1 MDQQTDIIL
10 TEEQQAKILEIWKA
24 NPKAPPF
31 LRDISKALFDKE
43 VDGRSR
49 EGKAIKEF
57 LALQNLVPKVTQDY
71 IPKDEI
77 ILTEDHRQYI
87 INNASTMNAL
97 EISKI
102 LFNNKNLSNLN
113 KETRVVNEFIKT
125 LDKKVIYGDTE
136 EIPIDVIYRPPK
148 TFEKML
154 FKINKYIHEG
164 LDKEKL
170 TSKQKKEINSL
181 IGYLNTYRYIHQI
194 NTYVTQTDREL
205 FESSF
210 IRYTYDKSDLT
221 QEEVDQ
227 YIILCTEV
235 VISSSIQAS
244 IIRLQGLLDE
254 ATDNPDNV
262 KISMSL
268 VEAINISRTEYN
280 QCVGRQQKLL
290 GDLKQK
296 RSDRLKNQI
305 KENASILNL
314 VQMWKEE
321 ESRVKLIKLTELRKQ
336 VLKDEIERLT
346 TMDEIKCRILGI
358 SAEEV
363 LNG

>member
-1 MDQQTDIIL
+1 METGDIIL
-10 TEEQQAKILEIWKA
+10 TQEQMDKILEIWKS

-31 LRDISKALFDKE
+31 LKDISKTVFDKE

-57 LALQNLVPKVTQDY
+57 LASQNLVPKVTQDY
-71 IPKDEI
+71 IPKEEI
-77 ILTEDHRQYI
+77 ILNEEQKEYL
-87 INNASTMNAL
+87 INNSSTMNAL
-97 EISKI
+97 EMSRI
-102 LFNNKNLSNLN
+102 LFKNNHLSNLS
-113 KETRVVNEFIKT
+113 KEARSVNDFLKT
-125 LDKKVIYGDTE
+125 IDKKVLYGDVD
-136 EIPIDVIYRPPK
+136 DVPPDIAYRPPK
-148 TFEKML
+148 TFERML
-154 FKINKYIHEG
+154 FKINKYIHESI
-164 LDKEKL
+164 DKEKL
-170 TSKQKKEINSL
+170 TSRQKKEINAT
-181 IGYLNTYRYIHQI
+181 IGYVNTYRYIHQI
-194 NTYVTQTDREL
+194 NTYTTQTDREL

-210 IRYTYDKSDLT
+210 IRYTHDKSDLT
-221 QEEVDQ
+221 EEEVDQ
-227 YIILCTEV
+227 YIILSTEV

-244 IIRLQGLLDE
+244 IVRLQELLDD

-268 VEAINISRTEYN
+268 VEAINTARTEYN
-280 QCVGRQQKLL
+280 QCVIRQQKLNN
-290 GDLKQK
+290 DLKQK

-321 ESRVKLIKLTELRKQ
+321 DSRQKLIKLADLRKQ

-346 TMDEIKCRILGI
+346 TMDEVKCRIMGI
-358 SAEEV
+358 SPEEV